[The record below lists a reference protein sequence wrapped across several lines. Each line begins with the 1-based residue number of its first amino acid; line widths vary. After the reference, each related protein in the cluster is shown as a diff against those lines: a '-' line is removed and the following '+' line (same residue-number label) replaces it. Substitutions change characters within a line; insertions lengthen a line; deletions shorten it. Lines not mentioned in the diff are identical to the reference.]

1 MNPKYGYLLENT
13 YKLDF
18 LCLNLLTDIMET
30 FNSFNLEK

>member
-18 LCLNLLTDIMET
+18 LCLNLLPDIMET